1 MAHCGSSIFTV
12 YCFALL
18 LVNPHQ
24 VLLSQSQSTSIMN
37 PARRIIPEEL
47 CCLLVTLL
55 TMGTQS
61 LPVPTDIPVCTA
73 SETAH
78 YQLTFTGKWSR
89 SAFPK
94 QYPVYR
100 PPAQWSNIVGKSSA
114 RWFHCGV
121 IGRVVR
127 QVFGGFW
134 VPQVQS
140 AVMNTH
146 TLNAPNERR
155 QKKSLHDINLGVG
168 SVHVLTSQVLISRTV
183 SKRRKGWTNFSPR
196 EFTEGF
202 NSLTLSFYLEAN
214 VICTLHY
221 IIYRGLYF
229 NFDNQMCW
237 LITRLLPAN
246 TCCNKIFSLPSR
258 A

>member
-1 MAHCGSSIFTV
+1 MAHSGSSIFTV

-18 LVNPHQ
+18 LANPHQ

-37 PARRIIPEEL
+37 PARRIISEEL
-47 CCLLVTLL
+47 FCLLVTLL

-61 LPVPTDIPVCTA
+61 LPVPTDVPVCTA

-100 PPAQWSNIVGKSSA
+100 PPAQWSNIVGESSA

-127 QVFGGFW
+127 QGIGFW
-134 VPQVQS
+134 V
-140 AVMNTH
+140 
-146 TLNAPNERR
+146 
-155 QKKSLHDINLGVG
+155 LGTTG
-168 SVHVLTSQVLISRTV
+168 SVCSDEYT
-183 SKRRKGWTNFSPR
+183 
-196 EFTEGF
+196 
-202 NSLTLSFYLEAN
+202 
-214 VICTLHY
+214 
-221 IIYRGLYF
+221 
-229 NFDNQMCW
+229 
-237 LITRLLPAN
+237 
-246 TCCNKIFSLPSR
+246 
-258 A
+258 